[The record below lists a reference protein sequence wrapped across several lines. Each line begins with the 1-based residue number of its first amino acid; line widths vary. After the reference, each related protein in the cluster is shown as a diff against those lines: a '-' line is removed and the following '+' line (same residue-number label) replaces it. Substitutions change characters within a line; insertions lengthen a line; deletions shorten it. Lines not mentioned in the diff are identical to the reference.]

1 VWNKASNGNSQQKLA
16 TAWMQERSA
25 QFQYKKIELNPMAN
39 ERKKLSL
46 KSM

>member
-1 VWNKASNGNSQQKLA
+1 MHYLFLNICVPARRVPN
-16 TAWMQERSA
+16 RCA